1 MGGRTV
7 SATKGTYWFWSD
19 WLGDQ
24 AVRRLTPAERGV
36 WIDLIALAA
45 VGSPVGYVCDDRG
58 RKLSDDEIA
67 RVTNAGSVEEVTTLI
82 NGILEKGAASRD
94 RSGRLFNRRMVR
106 KADLAAKRALSGKTG
121 GEHTKLK
128 WQGFQRLSQQVPRV
142 LSGHLPHSTSPP
154 LTNPNI
160 TRTLPSES
168 GAAKGV
174 AEELREA
181 TIERIRKN
189 KGLA

>member
-1 MGGRTV
+1 M
-7 SATKGTYWFWSD
+7 SATKGTYWFWTD

-94 RSGRLFNRRMVR
+94 RTGRLFNRRMVR

-128 WQGFQRLSQQVPRV
+128 WQGFQRLSQQVPRI
-142 LSGHLPHSTSPP
+142 LSGDLPRSTSPP
-154 LTNPNI
+154 LTNPSLNKN
-160 TRTLPSES
+160 PSLAAECGS
-168 GAAKGV
+168 AKGF
-174 AEELREA
+174 AEEVTEA
-181 TIERIRKN
+181 AIERIRRH